1 MLPVHLLSVRRFIEP
16 MAQKTDGIIIAPSI
30 LAADFSRLGD
40 EVKAVEQAGADWIHV
55 DVMDGH
61 FVPNITIGPAVVE
74 ALRKV
79 TDLPLDVHLM
89 IENAD
94 NYIGEFI
101 SAGSDI
107 ITVHV
112 EACPHLNRTIQLIKE
127 QDVKA
132 GVVLNPATPLSSL
145 EEILHEIDLVL
156 LMSVNP
162 GFGGQKFIPSMLDK
176 IQNLSEVM
184 SHYENP
190 IELEVDGGIK
200 SENVGDIKQSG
211 ATVLVAGS
219 AIFNAKNYKKAI
231 KSLRQG

>member
-1 MLPVHLLSVRRFIEP
+1 
-16 MAQKTDGIIIAPSI
+16 MAQENPEVIIAPSI
-30 LAADFSRLGD
+30 LSADFGRLND
-40 EVKAVEQAGADWIHV
+40 EVKEVEQAGADWIHV

-74 ALRKV
+74 SVRKA
-79 TDLPLDVHLM
+79 TELPLDVHLM

-94 NYIGEFI
+94 CYIKDFA

-127 QDVKA
+127 QGIRA

-145 EEILHEIDLVL
+145 EEILHEIDMVL

-162 GFGGQKFIPSMLDK
+162 GFGGQTFIPSMLDK
-176 IQNLSEVM
+176 IQNLNDVM
-184 SHYENP
+184 AHYENP

-200 SENVGDIKQSG
+200 AENAGDIKKAG
-211 ATVLVAGS
+211 ASVLVAGS
-219 AIFNAKNYKKAI
+219 AIFNAEDYKKAI
-231 KSLRQG
+231 ESLRDA